1 LVYSWFICLIFISVC
16 LQRKD
21 YSFKFCKFGDT
32 GKYLFEIPYWGHG
45 IYFIYMDGDMI
56 KIFHGYLIK
65 RSFLISLLI
74 FILFTTLDLVFSL
87 MSELENLSEE
97 YNFSNVFL
105 YVLSVSPSNAI
116 NFLEG
121 ACLLGV
127 MISLG
132 ISHQE
137 GNLNVL
143 RSSGESPLKIVL
155 ISSLGPILLIFLFL
169 ASNEL
174 FLKDIRTDAEINKN
188 LIVQSKEKNSQNN
201 NWIKD
206 EDSFLTYSYMKGSFI
221 YKVKFIKTDDGKVLY
236 FKMADSA
243 EIIKN
248 QIKFDETIQYHFF
261 EGTGIENNYEEFK
274 FPLIIKMPFT
284 KVENLKTSEIIN
296 AQKLI
301 DTSLKKEDALFIAHL
316 EKSFYKNIFQPI
328 SILCL
333 IIFFSSFIFGSLR
346 DVTPASR
353 IVLSVVGAF
362 IYKVFQDFTISFSIA
377 TNLSVLIGVIAPALV
392 LLIMSIFLYRRI

>member
-1 LVYSWFICLIFISVC
+1 
-16 LQRKD
+16 
-21 YSFKFCKFGDT
+21 
-32 GKYLFEIPYWGHG
+32 
-45 IYFIYMDGDMI
+45 MDGDMI

-155 ISSLGPILLIFLFL
+155 ISSLGPIFLIFLFL
-169 ASNEL
+169 PSNEL
-174 FLKDIRTDAEINKN
+174 LLKDIRTDAEINKN
-188 LIVQSKEKNSQNN
+188 LVVQSKEKNSQNN

-221 YKVKFIKTDDGKVLY
+221 YKVKFIKTYDAKVLY

-248 QIKFDETIQYHFF
+248 QIKFDETMQYHFF
-261 EGTGIENNYEEFK
+261 EGAGIENNYEEFK
-274 FPLIIKMPFT
+274 FPLITKMP
-284 KVENLKTSEIIN
+284 
-296 AQKLI
+296 AQKKKMCY
-301 DTSLKKEDALFIAHL
+301 SL
-316 EKSFYKNIFQPI
+316 PI
-328 SILCL
+328 
-333 IIFFSSFIFGSLR
+333 
-346 DVTPASR
+346 
-353 IVLSVVGAF
+353 
-362 IYKVFQDFTISFSIA
+362 
-377 TNLSVLIGVIAPALV
+377 
-392 LLIMSIFLYRRI
+392 

>member
-1 LVYSWFICLIFISVC
+1 
-16 LQRKD
+16 
-21 YSFKFCKFGDT
+21 
-32 GKYLFEIPYWGHG
+32 
-45 IYFIYMDGDMI
+45 MI

-97 YNFSNVFL
+97 YNFYNVFL

-155 ISSLGPILLIFLFL
+155 ISSLGPIFLIFLFL
-169 ASNEL
+169 SSNEL
-174 FLKDIRTDAEINKN
+174 FLKDIKTDAEINKN
-188 LIVQSKEKNSQNN
+188 LTVQSKEKNSQNN

-206 EDSFLTYSYMKGSFI
+206 QDSFLTYSYMKDSFI

-248 QIKFDETIQYHFF
+248 QIKFDETMQYHFF
-261 EGTGIENNYEEFK
+261 EGNGIENNYEEFK
-274 FPLIIKMPFT
+274 FPLITKMPFAR
-284 KVENLKTSEIIN
+284 VENLKTSEIIN
-296 AQKLI
+296 AQKFI
-301 DTSLKKEDALFIAHL
+301 ETSSKKEDKLFIAHL

-333 IIFFSSFIFGSLR
+333 IVFFGSFIFSSLR

-377 TNLSVLIGVIAPALV
+377 TNLSVLIGVIAPALL
-392 LLIMSIFLYRRI
+392 LLIMSIFFYRRI

>member
-1 LVYSWFICLIFISVC
+1 
-16 LQRKD
+16 
-21 YSFKFCKFGDT
+21 
-32 GKYLFEIPYWGHG
+32 
-45 IYFIYMDGDMI
+45 MI

-65 RSFLISLLI
+65 RSFLISSLI

-105 YVLSVSPSNAI
+105 YVLSKSPSNAI
-116 NFLEG
+116 DFIEG

-155 ISSLGPILLIFLFL
+155 ISSLGPTLLIFLFL
-169 ASNEL
+169 PSNEL
-174 FLKDIRTDAEINKN
+174 FLKDIRDNAEINKN
-188 LIVQSKEKNSQNN
+188 LIVQSSEKNSQNN

-206 EDSFLTYSYMKGSFI
+206 GNSFLTYSYMKDSFI
-221 YKVKFIKTDDGKVLY
+221 YKVKFIKTDDDKVLY

-248 QIKFDETIQYHFF
+248 QIKFDETMLYHFF
-261 EGTGIENNYEEFK
+261 EGTSIENNYEEFT
-274 FPLIIKMPFT
+274 FPLIAKMPFA

-296 AQKLI
+296 TQKFI
-301 DTSLKKEDALFIAHL
+301 NTSSKKEDILFTAHL
-316 EKSFYKNIFQPI
+316 KKSLYKNIFQPI

-333 IIFFSSFIFGSLR
+333 IIFFGSFIFGSLR

-362 IYKVFQDFTISFSIA
+362 IYKIFQDFTISFSIA
-377 TNLSVLIGVIAPALV
+377 TNLSILIGVIAPALL
-392 LLIMSIFLYRRI
+392 LLIMSIFSYKRI